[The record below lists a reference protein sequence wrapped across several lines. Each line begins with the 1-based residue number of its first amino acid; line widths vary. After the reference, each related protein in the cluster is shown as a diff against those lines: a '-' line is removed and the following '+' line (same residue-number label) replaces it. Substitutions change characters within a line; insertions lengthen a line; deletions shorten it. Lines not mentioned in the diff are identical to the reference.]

1 MALEVLQMLRAQPG
15 IQPNVVCF
23 GAGITACAKGRHWEG
38 AFALLDELR
47 ERALDPD
54 LIAFNA
60 AITACEKAQR
70 WEFAL
75 ELLMMMSSHM
85 VTPDIV
91 SFNATA
97 SACEKRS
104 QWCWAL
110 WVASQTRCLPKL
122 QGSGLLTISNA
133 CISACA
139 KARRLREALVLGL
152 NVQTPDK
159 VTYNGLVA
167 ACRSTGGE
175 YWDMIFTLMRQM
187 QRRRVAPGA
196 DVLGAAADA
205 ALEAG
210 QPLSARPVMKRLEQ
224 CCLSELTDA
233 VLLTRSWS
241 DKRQNG
247 TDALGP
253 LGGASWCSVFEPV
266 LGSHAGLSLL
276 SGAMA
281 EVDALVEAGGR
292 YEGMQCFAISSVKL
306 PAAKGQTVSQY
317 PPTDFDTEPDWCAT
331 ARELLLNDQADKAL
345 KLADRGLRAA
355 VKAKDKRNEAR
366 ARQMQAMVLNEL
378 AQQDPMDI
386 VEVTTS
392 AAKAL
397 KAVFCPVKWLEF

>member
-1 MALEVLQMLRAQPG
+1 MALEVLQMLREQPG

-23 GAGITACAKGRHWEG
+23 GAGITACAKGRHWQG

-75 ELLMMMSSHM
+75 ELLMMMTSSHV

-91 SFNATA
+91 SFNAAA

-122 QGSGLLTISNA
+122 QGSVLLTISNA

-139 KARRLREALVLGL
+139 KARRLRKALALGCE
-152 NVQTPDK
+152 PWK

-167 ACRSTGGE
+167 ACRSSGGE
-175 YWDMIFTLMRQM
+175 YWDMIFALMRQM

-196 DVLGAAADA
+196 DVFGAAADA

-210 QPLSARPVMKRLEQ
+210 QPLFARPVMKHLEQ

-233 VLLTRSWS
+233 SLFARSWS
-241 DKRQNG
+241 DKEPTRAVGQLPAGEPHVHAWSALLRTAIDDTALALSADDKEAIQVHRNG
-247 TDALGP
+247 SPDAD
-253 LGGASWCSVFEPV
+253 
-266 LGSHAGLSLL
+266 SLL
-276 SGAMA
+276 QLLMGCK
-281 EVDALVEAGGR
+281 VKQALSKR
-292 YEGMQCFAISSVKL
+292 MHC
-306 PAAKGQTVSQY
+306 P
-317 PPTDFDTEPDWCAT
+317 
-331 ARELLLNDQADKAL
+331 
-345 KLADRGLRAA
+345 RAPSRHRR
-355 VKAKDKRNEAR
+355 VWR
-366 ARQMQAMVLNEL
+366 
-378 AQQDPMDI
+378 
-386 VEVTTS
+386 
-392 AAKAL
+392 
-397 KAVFCPVKWLEF
+397 